1 MASRDEELRRQC
13 QGLLQR
19 LKFQQSELKVMIPGT
34 SSTHQEPSSNNLY
47 NHRSDLKPE
56 YARDKL
62 RSVVR
67 STDRGEEQTS
77 YSGSRYNGNQ
87 TRPSYTKVA
96 NSLLN
101 ETSSRRHV
109 GSLGSEGFSGV
120 GRDVPAEPSYT
131 TDGNAASGQTYS
143 CGYTTTPR
151 TRRRRELIDR
161 NVKVDSRLS
170 SSEDVDTGDRLNFS
184 YSDVMDDDMTFL
196 KSALNQSPEEVF
208 QDVSDRRVN
217 DEWRAGKSD
226 SVRFGDTRWEDIRW
240 EDRRGGLP
248 EEGDGGS
255 GVPSAAMDSEVTYAK
270 QLVDEGNNKEMA
282 GFVRETVTRP
292 RSVLTSNDTT
302 LSRSR
307 NKTSTKVSFRSSADS
322 SSVIRRESQKKML
335 GYDWIAALLDNDK
348 DVIDESEAYFEDLKE
363 FRRVNREECS
373 NMVYMEGPVSLAATR
388 EPSPVAKAISDT
400 KVKPYMVNERLF
412 TVPIKKCLLEDFK
425 GGTEEEGEQKEP
437 KKKPTAEDPR
447 FVRVSIP
454 RSTLETP
461 YRFKPHRRNSF
472 DPTDSCGLREHC
484 LLGWEN
490 SRPAMMPAA
499 SNLGISDATHGI
511 TSKMATTLADAE
523 RLASSYEWA
532 FPQATTHRPDMF
544 PSWRK
549 GYQDS
554 VVNLSNANV
563 TRPPGCANFTQ
574 SLGSSSLSAGSEGL
588 RKTTND
594 LLNSTYSMMYEME
607 RLKRERAM
615 APQTQAKGVA

>member
-1 MASRDEELRRQC
+1 MASRDEQLRRQC
-13 QGLLQR
+13 QDLLER
-19 LKFQQSELKVMIPGT
+19 LKFQQSELKVMIPN
-34 SSTHQEPSSNNLY
+34 SSSSHHQEPLSNNLHSY
-47 NHRSDLKPE
+47 RTDHKPE

-67 STDRGEEQTS
+67 STERGGDQQS
-77 YSGSRYNGNQ
+77 SCSAYRCRANQ
-87 TRPSYTKVA
+87 NRPSYTKVSK
-96 NSLLN
+96 SLQD
-101 ETSSRRHV
+101 ETSNRRHV
-109 GSLGSEGFSGV
+109 GDSESEGFSGV
-120 GRDVPAEPSYT
+120 SRNVPALSHT
-131 TDGNAASGQTYS
+131 TDENVSSGRTCS
-143 CGYTTTPR
+143 GRYTTTPR
-151 TRRRRELIDR
+151 TRRRREIIDR
-161 NVKVDSRLS
+161 NVKIDSNVGSPDDVDSR
-170 SSEDVDTGDRLNFS
+170 DRLNFS
-184 YSDVMDDDMTFL
+184 YSDVMDDDLTFI

-208 QDVSDRRVN
+208 QDVADRRVN

-226 SVRFGDTRWEDIRW
+226 SVRFDDWQT
-240 EDRRGGLP
+240 EDRQTRSLQ
-248 EEGDGGS
+248 DGGS
-255 GVPSAAMDSEVTYAK
+255 GVSTVPSAAMDSEVTYAK

-292 RSVLTSNDTT
+292 RSVLTSKDASF
-302 LSRSR
+302 SRSR
-307 NKTSTKVSFRSSADS
+307 NKTPTKVSFRSSADT

-373 NMVYMEGPVSLAATR
+373 NMLYMEGPVSLAATS

-425 GGTEEEGEQKEP
+425 GGTEEEGDQKAP
-437 KKKPTAEDPR
+437 KKDPTAEDPR

-454 RSTLETP
+454 RSTLQAP

-490 SRPAMMPAA
+490 SRPAMLPAA
-499 SNLGISDATHGI
+499 SNLGISDSTHGI

-523 RLASSYEWA
+523 RLANSYEWA

-544 PSWRK
+544 ASWRK

-554 VVNLSNANV
+554 VINLSTANV
-563 TRPPGCANFTQ
+563 TQPLGGANLTQ
-574 SLGSSSLSAGSEGL
+574 SLEPSSLGSAGSDGL

-607 RLKRERAM
+607 RLKRERAQD
-615 APQTQAKGVA
+615 PQSQAKGVA

>member
-13 QGLLQR
+13 QDLLQR
-19 LKFQQSELKVMIPGT
+19 LKFQQSELKVMIPNS
-34 SSTHQEPSSNNLY
+34 SSTHHQEPLSNNLHS
-47 NHRSDLKPE
+47 HRTDYKPE

-67 STDRGEEQTS
+67 STERGDQQPS
-77 YSGSRYNGNQ
+77 CSGYRYTGNQ
-87 TRPSYTKVA
+87 NRPSYTKV
-96 NSLLN
+96 SKCLQD
-101 ETSSRRHV
+101 ETSNRRHV
-109 GSLGSEGFSGV
+109 GGSESEGFSGV
-120 GRDVPAEPSYT
+120 SRDVPAVVSYT
-131 TDGNAASGQTYS
+131 TDENVSSGRTCS
-143 CGYTTTPR
+143 GRYTTTPR

-161 NVKVDSRLS
+161 NVKIDSRLS
-170 SSEDVDTGDRLNFS
+170 NSEDVDSGDRLNFS
-184 YSDVMDDDMTFL
+184 YSDVMDDDLTFI
-196 KSALNQSPEEVF
+196 KSALNQSPEELF
-208 QDVSDRRVN
+208 QDVADRRVN
-217 DEWRAGKSD
+217 DDWGAGKSD
-226 SVRFGDTRWEDIRW
+226 SVRFDDTRWEDRQ
-240 EDRRGGLP
+240 DRSLQ
-248 EEGDGGS
+248 DGVS
-255 GVPSAAMDSEVTYAK
+255 GVSTVPSAAMDSEVTYAK

-292 RSVLTSNDTT
+292 RSVLTSKDASF
-302 LSRSR
+302 SRSR
-307 NKTSTKVSFRSSADS
+307 NKTPTKVSFHSTSDT

-348 DVIDESEAYFEDLKE
+348 DAIDESEAYFEDLKE

-373 NMVYMEGPVSLAATR
+373 NMTYMEGPVSLAATS

-425 GGTEEEGEQKEP
+425 GDTQEEGEQKEP
-437 KKKPTAEDPR
+437 KKDPTAEDPR

-461 YRFKPHRRNSF
+461 YRFKPHLRNSF

-490 SRPAMMPAA
+490 SRPAMLPAA
-499 SNLGISDATHGI
+499 SNLGISDSTHGI
-511 TSKMATTLADAE
+511 TSKMATTLAEAE
-523 RLASSYEWA
+523 RLANSYEWA

-554 VVNLSNANV
+554 VVNLSTANV
-563 TRPPGCANFTQ
+563 TRPLGGASLTQ
-574 SLGSSSLSAGSEGL
+574 SLGSSSLGSAGSEGL

-607 RLKRERAM
+607 RLKRERAQD
-615 APQTQAKGVA
+615 PKSQAKGVA